1 MVSFKNFLRKRNKKV
16 GEPSVTSAFSDE
28 AIEKYEYGTYQR
40 DSIDDRPPFL
50 RIQSS
55 RDKRAQWHDF
65 RKTNSDRFSR
75 DDTTHTASVTQRSS
89 RSLGSSAMVGPLITI
104 PGPKSVD
111 SDEGIDDSF
120 NVNFEIEK
128 QFGRRSRSAKNED
141 ESDTSKHDDA
151 DAEVSAMGG
160 SQDLDRATVRL
171 DGIEVY
177 AIVSALTCA
186 TSISCFDNFDPTPI
200 FIIMKERAVFT
211 LLSELLYYVTGAIGM
226 LTGLHATLI
235 FSLVTMYGRT
245 ALGIDRDDAF
255 NAFFEGTGAAR
266 FNGFVSFKISLYCF
280 MTQLVFLIAR
290 KFVFAPLRPFV
301 LLAAGYYSYS
311 GMYTDSESVL
321 KAAGVIY
328 SSPPPPPEPEVETEA
343 PTINEDR
350 RSSFR
355 LSKQP
360 RRSSVSKTALSTR
373 NFGIDT
379 SQSRTSGVLANIS
392 TSLYG

>member
-1 MVSFKNFLRKRNKKV
+1 MVTFKNFLRRRNKKA
-16 GEPSVTSAFSDE
+16 GESSVTSAFSDE
-28 AIEKYEYGTYQR
+28 AIEKYEYGTYHR
-40 DSIDDRPPFL
+40 DIIGDRPPLL
-50 RIQSS
+50 RIQSA
-55 RDKRAQWHDF
+55 RDKREQWHDL
-65 RKTNSDRFSR
+65 RKANSDRFSR
-75 DDTTHTASVTQRSS
+75 DDTTHSASVTQRSS

-111 SDEGIDDSF
+111 SDEGTDDSF
-120 NVNFEIEK
+120 NVNFHIEQ
-128 QFGRRSRSAKNED
+128 QFGGRSRSAKNVNED
-141 ESDTSKHDDA
+141 ESDTSNRDDDVLEA
-151 DAEVSAMGG
+151 SVGG

-186 TSISCFDNFDPTPI
+186 TSISCFDNFDPTPLS
-200 FIIMKERAVFT
+200 IIMRERAVVT
-211 LLSELLYYVTGAIGM
+211 LLSELFYYVTGAIGM

-255 NAFFEGTGAAR
+255 NAFFEGTGVAR
-266 FNGFVSFKISLYCF
+266 FNGFKSFKVSLYCF
-280 MTQLVFLIAR
+280 MTQLVFLIGK

-301 LLAAGYYSYS
+301 LLVAGFYSYS

-328 SSPPPPPEPEVETEA
+328 SSPPSEPEPEAET
-343 PTINEDR
+343 PTNEDR

-355 LSKQP
+355 QSKQP

-373 NFGIDT
+373 NFGVDT
-379 SQSRTSGVLANIS
+379 SQSRTSSVLANFS
-392 TSLYG
+392 TSFYG